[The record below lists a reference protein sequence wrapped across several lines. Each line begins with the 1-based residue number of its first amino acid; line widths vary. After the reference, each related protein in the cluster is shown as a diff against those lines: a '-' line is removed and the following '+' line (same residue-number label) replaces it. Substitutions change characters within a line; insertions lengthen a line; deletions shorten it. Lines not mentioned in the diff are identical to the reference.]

1 MKMKTIPS
9 NANLVHHGPIFK
21 IYQRE
26 QEMFDGS
33 YKTFEIAQRNDV
45 VKVLLIEN
53 NEIIMIYDEQ
63 PGYSGS
69 IELVWWIVESN
80 ENLEIAV
87 KREVLE
93 EIWYTIGHLEQRFS
107 MPYRNKMI
115 WNRYYYIAR
124 DIKRVQDPQFDQWG
138 ERITIVRKDFDQF
151 LDYVL
156 ADDTFPDF
164 SYYIMKHYIIP
175 HKQEELKKMLFV

>member
-1 MKMKTIPS
+1 MIMKAIPS
-9 NANLVHHGPIFK
+9 NANLVHHGPIFR

-33 YKTFEIAQRNDV
+33 YKTFELAERNDI

-53 NEIIMIYDEQ
+53 DEVIMIYDEQ
-63 PGYSGS
+63 PGRSGS
-69 IELVWWIVESN
+69 IELVWWIVEYN
-80 ENLEIAV
+80 ESLETAV
-87 KREVLE
+87 RREVLE
-93 EIWYTIGHLEQRFS
+93 EIWYTVDHLEQRFS
-107 MPYRNKMI
+107 IPYRNKMV

-124 DIKRVQDPQFDQWG
+124 DIKKVQDPQFDQWG
-138 ERITIVRKDFDQF
+138 ERITIVRKNFDQF

-175 HKQEELKKMLFV
+175 HKQEELKKMLFI

>member
-69 IELVWWIVESN
+69 IELV
-80 ENLEIAV
+80 
-87 KREVLE
+87 
-93 EIWYTIGHLEQRFS
+93 
-107 MPYRNKMI
+107 
-115 WNRYYYIAR
+115 
-124 DIKRVQDPQFDQWG
+124 
-138 ERITIVRKDFDQF
+138 
-151 LDYVL
+151 
-156 ADDTFPDF
+156 
-164 SYYIMKHYIIP
+164 
-175 HKQEELKKMLFV
+175 